1 MFKEAFLTVLFT
13 SVALSD
19 DGFRYI
25 RSDGKS
31 VMYQTSNENMTWIDS
46 TKVNQLIRIS

>member
-1 MFKEAFLTVLFT
+1 MFKEAFLTVLFI
-13 SVALSD
+13 SVAFSD

-31 VMYQTSNENMTWIDS
+31 VMYQTSNVAMTWINS
-46 TKVNQLIRIS
+46 AKVIMTLEN